1 MLITS
6 LMAGLTCIYY
16 LSNVYM
22 CEANYESN
30 GWLALLAYIRYL
42 SNICKALNLFG
53 FYFYLCNTLAV
64 ILNLPDFICNTHG

>member
-42 SNICKALNLFG
+42 SNICRALQSSEPIWVLFL
-53 FYFYLCNTLAV
+53 FM
-64 ILNLPDFICNTHG
+64 